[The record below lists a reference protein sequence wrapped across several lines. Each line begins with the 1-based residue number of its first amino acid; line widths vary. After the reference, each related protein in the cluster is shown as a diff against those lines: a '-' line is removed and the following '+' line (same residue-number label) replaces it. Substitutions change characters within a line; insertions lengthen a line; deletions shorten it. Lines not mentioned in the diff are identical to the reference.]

1 MSVQN
6 VSSSDYLPDKAGV
19 KALSGNYLVNLTLAL
34 DAISAHKFRAFLT
47 VLGVVIGVLTVI
59 VIASIL
65 TGLRQ
70 NIITL
75 VEEFGVNNLF
85 IFHRSTGI
93 SFGRPPRE
101 ELMRKPLKVEDAEAI
116 RKFCPSV
123 QDVGWQGFAIRNNMK
138 VRYQSQESTSGRV
151 QAVTSNWEQISNL
164 VIAQG
169 RFFSQSDDFRKA
181 QMCVLGADVAK
192 AIFPNSD
199 ALDKVLDISGNAFTV
214 VGVAEK
220 RKGGFLGEN
229 EDDSAIY
236 IPYQTFR
243 RQYPTEDW
251 LFIMARAQLGKREE
265 ARDEVEEILRRQRK
279 VAWNEPDNFSISTA
293 DSFIKQFDSITAGVG
308 IIAIAISGVGLLVG
322 GIGVMNIML
331 VSVTERTKEI
341 GIRKAIGARKTDIV
355 LQFLVEAMSLTGMGG
370 ILGVILAVLTA
381 WIVGMLV
388 PSLPTSIPLWAVAT
402 GLIVSV
408 LIGLSFG
415 VWPAMKAAKLDPIEA
430 LRYE

>member
-1 MSVQN
+1 MSTA
-6 VSSSDYLPDKAGV
+6 SAASRLPDATAV
-19 KALSGNYLVNLTLAL
+19 KALSGNYLVNLKLAL

-70 NIITL
+70 NIVTL

-93 SFGRPPRE
+93 QFGRPPRE

-116 RKFCPSV
+116 KKLCPSV
-123 QDVGWQGFAIRNNMK
+123 QDIAWEGFAIRNSLK
-138 VRYQSQESTSGRV
+138 VRYQSQESTSSRV
-151 QAVTSNWEQISNL
+151 QAVTSNYETISN
-164 VIAQG
+164 VAIAEG
-169 RFFSQSDDFRKA
+169 RFFSYAEDFRKA
-181 QMCVLGADVAK
+181 SVCVLGADAAK
-192 AIFPNSD
+192 ALFPNGN
-199 ALDKVLDISGNAFTV
+199 AIEKVLDISGNSFLV

-236 IPYQTFR
+236 IPYQTFH
-243 RQYPTEDW
+243 RQYPNEDW
-251 LFIMARAQLGKREE
+251 LFITAKAFEGKREQ
-265 ARDEVEEILRRQRK
+265 AKDEVEEILRRQRK
-279 VAWNEPDNFSISTA
+279 VAWSEPNNFSISTA

-341 GIRKAIGARKTDIV
+341 GVRKAIGARKTDIV
-355 LQFLVEAMSLTGMGG
+355 LQFLVEAMSLTGLGG
-370 ILGVILAVLTA
+370 ILGVILAVITA
-381 WIVGMLV
+381 WIVGLLV
-388 PSLPTSIPLWAVAT
+388 PSLPTSIPIWAVAT

-408 LIGLSFG
+408 MIGLCFG